1 MENVIS
7 TKKTVQE
14 FLEQYQS
21 EVYETTID
29 FQNYSIP
36 ISLFISFFD
45 LTNPE
50 FNNLCSNH
58 NITTINDIP
67 KEHFIYAAC
76 EFIKTRKILETF
88 NIPQNISIRYQEL
101 LTQQKIDFEALN
113 QYLTTSDT
121 LHKKIAINDNL
132 RAKIL
137 SEMPKNMSILEKAIY
152 IYIKMCKLFTYDDEY
167 IAAKNQEF
175 IFEKHKDLNYIS
187 KITPENNRIVCFEFN
202 IIYTKLLEELGIHF
216 KSNYKDA
223 DTEAYGLNHVKLK
236 YRVKKFIIQADSVT
250 SILRGDLVKS
260 KLNEPLI
267 GLKCINKNLT
277 TQQEF
282 QNIVTK
288 VYERI
293 IEQEKKQGVY
303 QETLP
308 ELLKEYNEL
317 TTNKKEI
324 SNSEKIEILTT
335 KLNNAKL
342 VGIDAISYTVQLI
355 EILFQQA
362 ELNRNIA
369 ATLIGNYSPNHPEKN
384 AETEMILTCN
394 ETDINIAEWQNIYYY
409 VNSKNQIMQVS
420 KEFLI
425 EKFQNKEFDYL
436 EEQDKIPGL

>member
-113 QYLTTSDT
+113 QYLITSDT
-121 LHKKIAINDNL
+121 LHTKISINDSL
-132 RAKIL
+132 RTKIL
-137 SEMPKNMSILEKAIY
+137 SEMSQNMSILEKSIY

-167 IAAKNQEF
+167 IAAKKQEF

-202 IIYTKLLEELGIHF
+202 IIYTKLQEELGIHF

-223 DTEAYGLNHVKLK
+223 DTE
-236 YRVKKFIIQADSVT
+236 
-250 SILRGDLVKS
+250 
-260 KLNEPLI
+260 
-267 GLKCINKNLT
+267 
-277 TQQEF
+277 
-282 QNIVTK
+282 
-288 VYERI
+288 
-293 IEQEKKQGVY
+293 
-303 QETLP
+303 
-308 ELLKEYNEL
+308 
-317 TTNKKEI
+317 
-324 SNSEKIEILTT
+324 
-335 KLNNAKL
+335 
-342 VGIDAISYTVQLI
+342 
-355 EILFQQA
+355 
-362 ELNRNIA
+362 
-369 ATLIGNYSPNHPEKN
+369 
-384 AETEMILTCN
+384 MILTCN
-394 ETDINIAEWQNIYYY
+394 ETDINTAEWQNIYYY

-436 EEQDKIPGL
+436 EEQDRIPGL

>member
-7 TKKTVQE
+7 KKKTVQE
-14 FLEQYQS
+14 FLKQYQS
-21 EVYETTID
+21 EIYETTID
-29 FQNYSIP
+29 SQNYSIP

-50 FNNLCSNH
+50 FNNFCSNH
-58 NITTINDIP
+58 ITTINNIP
-67 KEHFIYAAC
+67 KELFIYAAC
-76 EFIKTRKILETF
+76 KFIKTQKILETF
-88 NIPQNISIRYQEL
+88 AIPQNVIIRYQEL

-113 QYLTTSDT
+113 QYLITSDT
-121 LHKKIAINDNL
+121 LHQKIAINDSL

-137 SEMPKNMSILEKAIY
+137 SEMPQNMSSLEKSIY

-187 KITPENNRIVCFEFN
+187 KITPENNRIVCFKFN
-202 IIYTKLLEELGIHF
+202 IIYAKLLEELGIHF
-216 KSNYKDA
+216 KSNHKDA

-277 TQQEF
+277 TKQEF
-282 QNIVTK
+282 QNIVKK
-288 VYERI
+288 VYELI
-293 IEQEKKQGVY
+293 IDQEKKQGVY
-303 QETLP
+303 QESLQ
-308 ELLKEYNEL
+308 ELLKEYREL

-324 SNSEKIEILTT
+324 TISEKIEILTT

-342 VGIDAISYTVQLI
+342 VGIDAISYIVHLI

-362 ELNRNIA
+362 EINHNIT
-369 ATLIGNYSPNHPEKN
+369 ATLIGNYNPNHPEKN
-384 AETEMILTCN
+384 AETEMIIACN
-394 ETDINIAEWQNIYYY
+394 EIDINTAQWQNIYYY

-425 EKFQNKEFDYL
+425 EKLQNKEFDYL
-436 EEQDKIPGL
+436 EKQDRIPGL

>member
-7 TKKTVQE
+7 KKKTVQE
-14 FLEQYQS
+14 FLKQYQS
-21 EVYETTID
+21 EIYETTID
-29 FQNYSIP
+29 SQNYSIP

-50 FNNLCSNH
+50 FNNFCSNH
-58 NITTINDIP
+58 ITTINNIP

-76 EFIKTRKILETF
+76 KFIKTQKILETF
-88 NIPQNISIRYQEL
+88 AIPQNVIIRYQEL

-113 QYLTTSDT
+113 QYLITSDT
-121 LHKKIAINDNL
+121 LHQKIAINDSL

-137 SEMPKNMSILEKAIY
+137 SEMPQNMSSLEKSIY

-202 IIYTKLLEELGIHF
+202 IIYSKLLEELGIHF
-216 KSNYKDA
+216 KSNYKDT

-277 TQQEF
+277 TKQEF
-282 QNIVTK
+282 QNIVKK
-288 VYERI
+288 VYELI
-293 IEQEKKQGVY
+293 IDQEKKQGVY
-303 QETLP
+303 QESLQ
-308 ELLKEYNEL
+308 ELLKEYREL

-324 SNSEKIEILTT
+324 TISEKIEILTT

-342 VGIDAISYTVQLI
+342 VGIDAISYIVHLI

-362 ELNRNIA
+362 EINHNIT
-369 ATLIGNYSPNHPEKN
+369 ATLIGNYNPNHPEKN
-384 AETEMILTCN
+384 AETEMIIACN
-394 ETDINIAEWQNIYYY
+394 EIDINTAQWQNIYYY

-425 EKFQNKEFDYL
+425 EKLQKKEFDYL
-436 EEQDKIPGL
+436 EEQDRIPGL